1 MSRIIMVAVAFA
13 ALIAGNAN
21 AQFTD
26 ITGWYGLTGTQSCLV
41 TAFGFNSAGEPMGPS
56 WVNST
61 TSKGTYHF
69 LANGTGTVTTQ
80 SITTLAP
87 GPAIATPSAGISTHT
102 GPFRYVM
109 GVDGESFT
117 LPGGGSFSG
126 TFTTGVRTGETFTV
140 TNAPE
145 LTGWIGD
152 GAKELTL
159 TGTGA
164 SVETETC
171 SGPPTPTTVF
181 RICQTSETLIKL
193 PHAP

>member
-1 MSRIIMVAVAFA
+1 MSRIIMLAVAVV
-13 ALIAGNAN
+13 ALTAGKAN

-26 ITGWYGLTGTQSCLV
+26 ITGWYGFTSTQSCLV

-56 WVNST
+56 WVNSG

-69 LANGTGTVTTQ
+69 LANGTGTQTIQ
-80 SITTLAP
+80 SITIVAP
-87 GPAIATPSAGISTHT
+87 GPAIPTPSAGVSTRT
-102 GPFRYVM
+102 GPFHYIM
-109 GVDGESFT
+109 GADGESFR

-126 TFTTGVRTGETFTV
+126 TLTTGPRAGETFTI

-164 SVETETC
+164 TVEKETF
-171 SGPPTPTTVF
+171 SGPVTPLTQF
-181 RICQTSETLIKL
+181 RICETSEILIRL